1 MDKVLANADI
11 RSKSAKKQVG
21 DVFLLELFVQHGLI
35 LNATKAFECQHMIDK
50 IQREGI
56 SYFRIQ
62 KGL

>member
-50 IQREGI
+50 TQREGI
-56 SYFRIQ
+56 SYIRIQ